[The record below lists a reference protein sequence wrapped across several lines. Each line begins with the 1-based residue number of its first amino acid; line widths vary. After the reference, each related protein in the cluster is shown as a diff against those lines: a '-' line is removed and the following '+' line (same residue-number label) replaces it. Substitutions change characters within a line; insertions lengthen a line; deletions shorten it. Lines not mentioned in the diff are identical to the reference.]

1 VRHDYKGVRTV
12 LDVIFEPEDGIHIE
26 MVRRLVQEKN
36 VRLHKQSSG
45 QCYTHTPATG
55 KITGFGVLHVM
66 IESETM
72 EDSSR
77 FSRLTESVN
86 FFQTFQDL
94 DMTILILGF
103 LGLRKLGVFF

>member
-1 VRHDYKGVRTV
+1 
-12 LDVIFEPEDGIHIE
+12 
-26 MVRRLVQEKN
+26 
-36 VRLHKQSSG
+36 
-45 QCYTHTPATG
+45 
-55 KITGFGVLHVM
+55 M